1 MKLKQT
7 GDRLIMDAS
16 SRVLRN
22 TLLLSAILA
31 IYVSILLDFLSSP
44 ADAAVEFSLATAFAA
59 AVSIWAVFGNL
70 FVSSLIIDSDGIHE
84 KRFFVITCKR
94 CKWQEFEGYF
104 FEPYSPYRYSS
115 EPPFRRAVFEKR
127 TASGKIRK
135 TTGPYYPVRFADEYE
150 KTIDCFCEKFRG

>member
-7 GDRLIMDAS
+7 GARLIMDAS

-70 FVSSLIIDSDGIHE
+70 FVSNLIIDSEGIRE
-84 KRFFVITCKR
+84 KRFFVITGKR
-94 CKWQEFEGYF
+94 CKWQELEGYF
-104 FEPYSPYRYSS
+104 FEPYGPYRTS

-135 TTGPYYPVRFADEYE
+135 ITGPYYPVRFADEYE